1 MSDVNAF
8 IALNRFGL
16 GARPGDLEKI
26 TSDPD
31 AWLCSQ
37 VSKSAAL
44 APTLNTQMS
53 SAEIVK
59 DIFTARVKK
68 DKELFKD
75 VKKKYRKNF
84 RSEVAHRMGHMVI
97 TDTPFAER
105 MVAFW
110 SNHFTVSRSKAITG
124 PILPAYEREAIRPHV
139 FGKFEDMLQAVT
151 RHIAMLSYLDN
162 TTSVG

>member
-16 GARPGDLEKI
+16 GARPGDLEEI
-26 TSDPD
+26 SSDPD
-31 AWLCSQ
+31 AWLRSQ

-75 VKKKYRKNF
+75 VKKKIP
-84 RSEVAHRMGHMVI
+84 E
-97 TDTPFAER
+97 
-105 MVAFW
+105 
-110 SNHFTVSRSKAITG
+110 
-124 PILPAYEREAIRPHV
+124 
-139 FGKFEDMLQAVT
+139 KF
-151 RHIAMLSYLDN
+151 
-162 TTSVG
+162 